1 MEKSI
6 GLAEANTS
14 ARVSIFPKH
23 DTEAPP
29 FVTSGSGMPCYR
41 PFTMT
46 AACAIRSTGFLVL
59 FGRVTEM
66 RERDYSQSTV
76 PSSCSRRLP
85 GLPGDPMA
93 YHDETMG
100 FPVWSS
106 SSSPAALRF
115 LRDHPREMRLLLADL
130 RLRRMD
136 GGELAERARD
146 LDPRIHVVLMV
157 GSGDPHVDDL
167 VLGYL
172 YLPFVAKPVGF
183 ADVAAVLTDLLG
195 PLPAADD
202 RPSMRRPRRWQGVV
216 QHQL

>member
-1 MEKSI
+1 
-6 GLAEANTS
+6 
-14 ARVSIFPKH
+14 
-23 DTEAPP
+23 
-29 FVTSGSGMPCYR
+29 
-41 PFTMT
+41 
-46 AACAIRSTGFLVL
+46 
-59 FGRVTEM
+59 
-66 RERDYSQSTV
+66 
-76 PSSCSRRLP
+76 
-85 GLPGDPMA
+85 MA
-93 YHDETMG
+93 YHDETPVLPITCVPRILVVADELTHRSIVTRMVRAMG

-136 GGELAERARD
+136 GGELAERACD

-183 ADVAAVLTDLLG
+183 ADLAAVLTDLLG
-195 PLPAADD
+195 PLPAADE
-202 RPSMRRPRRWQGVV
+202 RPSVRRPRRWQGAV